1 MQARVVLATTA
12 AAAVIL
18 SGCGSSGPGGKE
30 KEADR
35 AVADSST
42 VCADQATAA
51 KVPASFPSAFPLPD
65 GLVVT
70 SSQTRSGGR
79 VIVYGVSRDDV
90 KTTLRFLQEHVPAAG
105 FKLTEGE
112 VEQHDAESNWSGRG
126 YRGRW
131 TIRELPQCH
140 GNTLVTVLAAKGA

>member
-1 MQARVVLATTA
+1 MRVLVTTVA
-12 AAAVIL
+12 AAAVVL
-18 SGCGSSGPGGKE
+18 SGCGGNGPGERE

-35 AVADSST
+35 AVPVGSAA
-42 VCADQATAA
+42 CADQASAA
-51 KVPASFPSAFPLPD
+51 RLPAAFPSAFPLPD

-70 SSQTRSGGR
+70 RSETRSGGR

-90 KTTLRFLQEHVPAAG
+90 RTTLRFLQERVPAAG

-140 GNTLVTVLAAKGA
+140 GDTLVTVLAAKGG